1 MATVPKFKPNV
12 SAPQVKQTLEE
23 LNSAKGPTEAFMAWE
38 KAFDALKKNITSEL
52 PGKRGVNLAPEAKF
66 LWVQTPSGTFEKI
79 PRGSNIPRGYT
90 VLNKTEDDIRAMLP
104 ERPPMPAAIREQ
116 RYGRDVPIAG
126 PAAAVTGAVGV
137 PAAIAYQRDSLPGP
151 TAAGRPV
158 EAAGVTDPA
167 SGTVIIPTEFRPTA
181 TERALQLARSQQPYS
196 AMAEGY
202 NTPREAMMPSGAGAS
217 AETTARRAEA
227 ARQMRELPGY
237 EGEGYTAANTFRNL
251 PGYEGEGYTMGNT
264 FLNLPGY
271 EGEGV
276 TQRAATSPSY
286 LPIFAQRATAG
297 GYNPAVVDLARNVV
311 ASRGSSAPTGNVPT
325 PPPRPK
331 EEGFFSSLFANKPMS
346 RDELLTAYNKSMQDE
361 GGGNAALFALLERAN
376 KEKEEGMRRGG
387 VAQASQGAKGG
398 GKDAALHK
406 ALEIIHHMLTTRH

>member
-1 MATVPKFKPNV
+1 MAALPKFKPNPLV
-12 SAPQVKQTLEE
+12 EEAKQVIASARNP
-23 LNSAKGPTEAFMAWE
+23 EAAFTAWE
-38 KAFDALKKNITSEL
+38 NAFNKLRKDYMSPL
-52 PGKRGVNLAPEAKF
+52 PGKSGVNLAPEAKF

-104 ERPPMPAAIREQ
+104 ERPPMPASIREQ
-116 RYGRDVPIAG
+116 RYGRDVPIAA

-137 PAAIAYQRDSLPGP
+137 PAAIAYQRDALPGP

-167 SGTVIIPTEFRPTA
+167 SGAVVAPTEFRPTA

-202 NTPREAMMPSGAGAS
+202 NTPREMMVPSGAGMS
-217 AETTARRAEA
+217 AETTARSD
-227 ARQMRELPGY
+227 
-237 EGEGYTAANTFRNL
+237 TFRNL

-264 FLNLPGY
+264 FRNLPGY
-271 EGEGV
+271 EGEAL
-276 TQRAATSPSY
+276 QRSPAS
-286 LPIFAQRATAG
+286 LPIFAQGAG
-297 GYNPAVVDLARNVV
+297 SSGYNPAVVDLARSVV
-311 ASRGSSAPTGNVPT
+311 APRGSSAPTGNVPT
-325 PPPRPK
+325 PTPRPK
-331 EEGFFSSLFANKPMS
+331 EEGFFSSMFNRPMS
-346 RDELLTAYNKSMQDE
+346 RDELLTAYNKSMQEE

>member
-1 MATVPKFKPNV
+1 MATVPKFQPPF
-12 SAPQVKQTLEE
+12 SAPQVKQILEE
-23 LNSAKGPTEAFMAWE
+23 LNSAKGPTESFMAWE

-90 VLNKTEDDIRAMLP
+90 VLNKTEDEIRSMLP

-116 RYGRDVPIAG
+116 RYGRDVPIAA

-137 PAAIAYQRDSLPGP
+137 PTAIAYQRDALPGP

-167 SGTVIIPTEFRPTA
+167 SGAVVAPTEFRPTA

-202 NTPREAMMPSGAGAS
+202 NTPREMMVPSGAGIGRTYGS
-217 AETTARRAEA
+217 FDETNIGAPRFS
-227 ARQMRELPGY
+227 QD
-237 EGEGYTAANTFRNL
+237 YTAGDTFRNL
-251 PGYEGEGYTMGNT
+251 PGYEGEGGGT
-264 FLNLPGY
+264 
-271 EGEGV
+271 EGP
-276 TQRAATSPSY
+276 QRSPAS
-286 LPIFAQRATAG
+286 LPIFAQGSTSG

-331 EEGFFSSLFANKPMS
+331 EEGFFSSMFNKPMS

-387 VAQASQGAKGG
+387 VAQASQGVKGG